1 MFDDQA
7 FQSWPAILAGAVLFG
22 GLFGLVALLAEVVYG
37 EPFRITPIVVILS
50 AAAFVGYIGVALYH
64 RHADP

>member
-7 FQSWPAILAGAVLFG
+7 FQSWPIILAGAALFG
-22 GLFGLVALLAEVVYG
+22 GLFGLVGLLAEVVYG
-37 EPFRITPIVVILS
+37 ESFQLTPAVFGLS

-64 RHADP
+64 RSTDV